1 MTDTQAAAE
10 RIAQLRTELDT
21 HNYRYYVLDD
31 RAFPTPNTIACSA
44 SCRRWRPSTR
54 NC

>member
-21 HNYRYYVLDD
+21 HNYRYYV
-31 RAFPTPNTIACSA
+31 
-44 SCRRWRPSTR
+44 
-54 NC
+54 

>member
-21 HNYRYYVLDD
+21 HNYRYLSL
-31 RAFPTPNTIACSA
+31 IHI
-44 SCRRWRPSTR
+44 
-54 NC
+54 